1 MQRSGSQKALLV
13 VSIIEIVCAAIVL
26 ILGIVS
32 LAGIGAVSSMTV
44 DSDPQTNAMV
54 QAAAGSVF
62 SIATI
67 VLLVSGG
74 WSLFCG
80 IMGVRAA
87 NDNQKIMF
95 VWVMSIIS
103 VVFAVISLIMSIVN
117 GTFGDNW
124 VSQILTLAVQCLMFW
139 VANNIKQEAGR

>member
-13 VSIIEIVCAAIVL
+13 VSIIEIVCAVIVL
-26 ILGIVS
+26 ILGIMT
-32 LAGIGAVSSMTV
+32 LAGIGLVSTATL
-44 DSDPQTNAMV
+44 DTDPTTNAMA
-54 QAAAGSVF
+54 QATAGAAF
-62 SIATI
+62 SIASV
-67 VLLVSGG
+67 VLLISGG

-103 VVFAVISLIMSIVN
+103 VVFAVISLIMSIAN

-124 VSQILTLAVQCLMFW
+124 LSQILSLGLQCLMFW

>member
-13 VSIIEIVCAAIVL
+13 VSIIEIIFAVL
-26 ILGIVS
+26 ALIMGIMT
-32 LAGIGAVSSMTV
+32 LAGIGLVSTATL
-44 DSDPQTNAMV
+44 DADPTTNAMA
-54 QAAAGSVF
+54 QATAGAAF
-62 SIATI
+62 SIASV

-95 VWVMSIIS
+95 VWVVSIIS
-103 VVFAVISLIMSIVN
+103 VVLQVISLIMAIVN
-117 GTFGDNW
+117 GSFADNW
-124 VSQILTLAVQCLMFW
+124 ASQIIALALQCLMFW
-139 VANNIKQEAGR
+139 LANNIKQEAGR